1 MTTRMMSLRLEM
13 AASIFHRRAPSIDY
27 GKSSV
32 CSPSATCTFDHPLSN
47 IRSIVLHDENLE
59 SNNSR
64 RSYDMVAAFT
74 LWSSNPKWEGRSDAL
89 HSGVISTDFSHTE
102 KQKNENG

>member
-1 MTTRMMSLRLEM
+1 
-13 AASIFHRRAPSIDY
+13 
-27 GKSSV
+27 
-32 CSPSATCTFDHPLSN
+32 
-47 IRSIVLHDENLE
+47 
-59 SNNSR
+59 
-64 RSYDMVAAFT
+64 MVAAFT